1 VARGSR
7 CHVGNLA
14 SLLTSWPDDKNE
26 ASEVKSDGRRQ
37 GSLSGG
43 WSIEAV
49 CKEVVLVGYSVVSS
63 SSAINLTMRPL
74 YLLLQTKFQNDVS
87 FNLAGS

>member
-49 CKEVVLVGYSVVSS
+49 CKEVVLVG
-63 SSAINLTMRPL
+63 
-74 YLLLQTKFQNDVS
+74 
-87 FNLAGS
+87 